1 VTVHSLGILWP
12 WLVLALLGAYHG
24 INPGMGW
31 LFAVALGMQERNRMA
46 VLKALPFL
54 ALGHEAAIA
63 VVVAVVSGLSFLVNP
78 GSLRIVGAIAL
89 IGFGLFKFLKPRS
102 HPKWIGMRVTRFDL
116 VTWSFLMSSAHG
128 AGLMLLPVLLGL
140 GNPSSNPLDDFPGI
154 SFGLAT
160 LLTDVAAV
168 LIHTGT
174 MLFVMAIVAV
184 VVYETYGL
192 SLLRRAWI
200 NLDRIWAVVVIGA
213 GLSALFS

>member
-1 VTVHSLGILWP
+1 MTVHSLGILWP

>member
-1 VTVHSLGILWP
+1 
-12 WLVLALLGAYHG
+12 
-24 INPGMGW
+24 
-31 LFAVALGMQERNRMA
+31 
-46 VLKALPFL
+46 ALPFL